1 METAEWIGDPTKAR
15 SVTLSLDGASVTG
28 QRLAALHGVRGRD
41 RSPASGRAEPG
52 EVAGILPQDH
62 HRLPLDRSLLDY
74 YRSHDRAFL
83 ENIGCER
90 RIEIRGGRLQEQPA
104 PTTG

>member
-1 METAEWIGDPTKAR
+1 M
-15 SVTLSLDGASVTG
+15 
-28 QRLAALHGVRGRD
+28 
-41 RSPASGRAEPG
+41 
-52 EVAGILPQDH
+52 AGILSQDH